1 MLNVKKL
8 KKHQTSLSTQELALQ
23 SLSARVMIV
32 DNDLQIIAAN
42 GSVIEF
48 LKSVEDDIR
57 RDLPAFNSDRLIGT
71 NIDSFH
77 KTPSH
82 QRNMIAGMS
91 GPYET
96 SIRLGGHIFNL
107 KATPLFSE
115 TGSRVG
121 TAMEWFDSKMMDYAG
136 QVAAIRRA
144 QAVIEFNLDGTII
157 DANENFLNAMGYSI
171 EEIRGQH
178 HRMFVEAS
186 YAQSSEYHMFWKDL
200 AAGQFKAAEYKR
212 LGKGGKEVW
221 IQASYNPIMDTK
233 GHPFKVV
240 KYATDVTEAV
250 QARMEKDRV
259 IKIVNDDLEAVA
271 ASMASARE
279 RSMSASAA
287 SNETATNVQTVA
299 AGAEELDASFQ
310 EISESM
316 ERSRSAVE
324 EAYTETIAAS
334 GTTQQLSDTANAMN
348 SIVDLIRDIAGQ
360 ISLLSLNATIEAAR
374 AGEAGKGFAV
384 VADEVKKLAAQASQA
399 TDQIST
405 EIEGVQAA
413 SSGVVDVLN
422 KIKTS
427 MESVRD
433 FVVNTASAVT
443 EQSAVAREIA
453 TNIQSASTAVATIS
467 EELGHIADATVS
479 SDEAVEKVKGA
490 MGGLV

>member
-1 MLNVKKL
+1 
-8 KKHQTSLSTQELALQ
+8 
-23 SLSARVMIV
+23 
-32 DNDLQIIAAN
+32 
-42 GSVIEF
+42 
-48 LKSVEDDIR
+48 
-57 RDLPAFNSDRLIGT
+57 
-71 NIDSFH
+71 
-77 KTPSH
+77 
-82 QRNMIAGMS
+82 
-91 GPYET
+91 
-96 SIRLGGHIFNL
+96 
-107 KATPLFSE
+107 
-115 TGSRVG
+115 
-121 TAMEWFDSKMMDYAG
+121 
-136 QVAAIRRA
+136 
-144 QAVIEFNLDGTII
+144 
-157 DANENFLNAMGYSI
+157 
-171 EEIRGQH
+171 
-178 HRMFVEAS
+178 
-186 YAQSSEYHMFWKDL
+186 MFWSDL
-200 AAGQFKAAEYKR
+200 AAGHFKAAEYKR

-221 IQASYNPIMDTK
+221 IQASYNPIMDK
-233 GHPFKVV
+233 RGKPFKVV
-240 KYATDVTEAV
+240 KYATDVTESAL
-250 QARMEKDRV
+250 ARMEKDRV
-259 IKIVNDDLEAVA
+259 IKIVNDDLEGVA

-324 EAYTETIAAS
+324 EAYTETISAS

-360 ISLLSLNATIEAAR
+360 INLLSLNATIEAAR

>member
-1 MLNVKKL
+1 
-8 KKHQTSLSTQELALQ
+8 
-23 SLSARVMIV
+23 
-32 DNDLQIIAAN
+32 
-42 GSVIEF
+42 
-48 LKSVEDDIR
+48 
-57 RDLPAFNSDRLIGT
+57 
-71 NIDSFH
+71 
-77 KTPSH
+77 
-82 QRNMIAGMS
+82 MIAGMT
-91 GPYET
+91 GAYET

-107 KATPLFSE
+107 RATPLHSV
-115 TGSRVG
+115 TGERVG
-121 TAMEWFDSKMMDYAG
+121 TSMEWFDSKMMDYVG
-136 QVAAIRRA
+136 QVTAIRRA

-157 DANENFLNAMGYSI
+157 DANENFLSAMGYSI

-178 HRMFVEAS
+178 HRMFVEPS
-186 YAQSSEYHMFWKDL
+186 YAQSTEYQMFWSDL
-200 AAGQFKAAEYKR
+200 AAGHFKAAEYKR

-221 IQASYNPIMDTK
+221 IQASYNPIMDK
-233 GHPFKVV
+233 RGKPFKVV
-240 KYATDVTEAV
+240 KYATDVTESAL
-250 QARMEKDRV
+250 ARMEKDRV
-259 IKIVNDDLEAVA
+259 IKIVNDDLEGVA

-324 EAYTETIAAS
+324 EAYTETISAS

-360 ISLLSLNATIEAAR
+360 INLLSLNATIEAAR